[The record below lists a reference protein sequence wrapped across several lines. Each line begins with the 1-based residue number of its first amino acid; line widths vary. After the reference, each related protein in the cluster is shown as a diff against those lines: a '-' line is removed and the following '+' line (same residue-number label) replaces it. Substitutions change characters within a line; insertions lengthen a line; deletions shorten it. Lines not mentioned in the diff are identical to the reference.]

1 MRKQWLLTALMI
13 GSVACSKQVT
23 TADFNIVPMPQRIEA
38 LAEEGFV
45 IRNSTRIV
53 YPEGNKVLK
62 RNAELLAEYI
72 ADIAELKL
80 NVTSRETDS
89 TSRTRIPKPTNS
101 PSANR
106 R

>member
-1 MRKQWLLTALMI
+1 MRKQWLLLALMI
-13 GSVACSKQVT
+13 GSVACSKQVA

-53 YPEGNKVLK
+53 YPEGNTVLK
-62 RNAELLAEYI
+62 KNAELLAEYI

-89 TSRTRIPKPTNS
+89 NAILLKTNFTNS
-101 PSANR
+101 NPEAY
-106 R
+106 